1 MSNQQTTKG
10 EVSSMREC
18 KHENWGWR
26 IIPDSEENYQAVYC
40 DICDQMLAQVGQ
52 DNKTV
57 TETAKPQTK
66 EKAMKESNLG
76 RITCTRCQG
85 TGQHSFSSKHGT
97 MCYGCLGTGT
107 KSAKPMTESQ
117 VKYIRSLFIQVKE
130 AMTIDEQDSLVT
142 KMKAHIDGTNV
153 LTTVWASAAIAKLKT
168 FQGGK

>member
-18 KHENWGWR
+18 KHEDWGWR

-76 RITCTRCQG
+76 RITCTRCEG

-107 KSAKPMTESQ
+107 KSAKPMTDSQ
-117 VKYIRSLFIQVKE
+117 VKYIRSLFAQVKE
-130 AMTIDEQDSLVT
+130 AMTIDEQESLVT
-142 KMKAHIDGTNV
+142 KMKAHLDKTNV
-153 LTTVWASAAIAKLKT
+153 LTTVWASSAIAKLKT
-168 FQGGK
+168 FQKGR